1 MSSYPPYFPLQ
12 LMALV
17 ASTLLDLV
25 KNLRAFAGI
34 LVVSDNAVF
43 QLANPDLPFIFLD
56 RIGPVCQ
63 RNPNYGQTHKHTCCP
78 T

>member
-1 MSSYPPYFPLQ
+1 MNFLHRANERKEANTANHALSLSLYVAPVLQ

-34 LVVSDNAVF
+34 LVVSDVS
-43 QLANPDLPFIFLD
+43 
-56 RIGPVCQ
+56 VC
-63 RNPNYGQTHKHTCCP
+63 GSADVL
-78 T
+78 